1 MFASSPAFSFTHKTR
16 ITPAMM
22 AAKMAENN
30 PGPMAYH
37 PINNS
42 VSNAKGVTFG

>member
-1 MFASSPAFSFTHKTR
+1 
-16 ITPAMM
+16 
-22 AAKMAENN
+22 MAENN

-42 VSNAKGVTFG
+42 VTNAKGVTFGWSTRAHNTI